1 MTGTGGRLGLYI
13 SGKHNF
19 VRRKYLL
26 RVQHIDRHS
35 MDSSLHLTDNFVNKF
50 CNMLLMAP
58 KENTKIILM
67 GDLSINYLNNTNYC
81 EIKDIFL
88 LCGLMPIIK
97 SPTHYDLHHN

>member
-1 MTGTGGRLGLYI
+1 
-13 SGKHNF
+13 
-19 VRRKYLL
+19 
-26 RVQHIDRHS
+26 

-58 KENTKIILM
+58 
-67 GDLSINYLNNTNYC
+67 INYLNNTNYC